1 MTGPDGLAVRD
12 WRDVDPAAMRERYAR
27 EARQWRQGLAW
38 DIASS
43 VETIELARTT
53 WGLPGVV
60 AGGVGEP
67 IRGWAFWIVEDGL
80 VKVGGLAAE
89 HAAATRAV
97 VHAILER
104 AGAAAVEGL
113 SLFLYDRTPGLRRA
127 LHATGFEI
135 EPFLYLS
142 RNITRPSAA
151 IPACHGDGDALRGW
165 LPEDEAA
172 AAQLL
177 AESYGAAGRH
187 FAPHDR
193 PEQWARY
200 IRDLVRQTAVGELM
214 PDATRMLRAGDRMAA
229 LVVMTR
235 IAPATAHV
243 AQVVV
248 HPAWRGRRLASA
260 LVGAACTRAA
270 EQGCTRATL
279 LVAAD
284 NRPARTVYARM
295 GFDVTASFVAAR
307 RGLRRAPDREPG
319 VPLRT

>member
-1 MTGPDGLAVRD
+1 MIRPGGLAVRD
-12 WRDVDPAAMRERYAR
+12 WCDVDPTAMRELYAR
-27 EARQWRQGLAW
+27 ETRHWRQELGW

-43 VETIELARTT
+43 VETIERARTT

-60 AGGVGEP
+60 AGEAGEP

-80 VKVGGLAAE
+80 VKVGGLVAE
-89 HAAATRAV
+89 HATATRALV
-97 VHAILER
+97 DAILER
-104 AGAAAVEGL
+104 AGAAAVAGL
-113 SLFLYDRTPGLRRA
+113 SMFLYDRAPGLRRA
-127 LHATGFEI
+127 LYATGFDI

-142 RNITRPSAA
+142 RNIALPSAA
-151 IPACHGDGDALRGW
+151 IPACHRDGDTLRRW
-165 LPEDEAA
+165 LPEDEPA

-177 AESYGAAGRH
+177 ADSYGAAGRH

-200 IRDLVRQTAVGELM
+200 IRNLVGQTAVGELM
-214 PDATRMLRAGDRMAA
+214 PDATRVLRAGDRIAA

-248 HPAWRGRRLASA
+248 HPLWRGRKLASA

-270 EQGCTRATL
+270 EQGCTQATL

-295 GFDVTASFVAAR
+295 GFEVTASFVAAR
-307 RGLRRAPDREPG
+307 RRLQFLETLIAS
-319 VPLRT
+319 